1 MSFERGQWNNRF
13 YEKETSQRY
22 IGKVQF
28 LRQEHGY
35 IRSKVKINGI
45 RDVTFSFSE
54 VHLSSTD
61 SLAIGDIVSFRV
73 NIYSSRKFCAV
84 DIRKEVI
91 DSSSVS
97 QRSGSPVSVLS
108 SDHSMD
114 SPMSNIRNYAFEYQS
129 EPSPKLD
136 SDLGFSKDVF
146 VIPSYE
152 KVSEEK
158 DQFSLG
164 VDSFLEKVISRNYNA
179 SFTTCWLTF

>member
-1 MSFERGQWNNRF
+1 MSFERGQWDNRF

-22 IGKVQF
+22 VGKVQY

-45 RDVTFSFSE
+45 RDVTFNYSE
-54 VHLSSTD
+54 VHIPSTD

-91 DSSSVS
+91 DSSSES

-108 SDHSMD
+108 SDHCMD
-114 SPMSNIRNYAFEYQS
+114 SPISNIRNYAYHCES
-129 EPSPKLD
+129 EPSPKLE
-136 SDLGFSKDVF
+136 SGLVFSNDVF
-146 VIPSYE
+146 VIPSCE